1 MQYSGKSKKN
11 LKKFLYMNKVNSK
24 EQEKS
29 SSEVNNNLNAS
40 DSEERKNLFE
50 YSNLKKNINENFKD
64 FDEKYILNELV
75 KEGIITIDEEDKER
89 NEYDL
94 KDMKL
99 KEVDIEKLMMK
110 LININKSFN
119 HIKHQNHELRSSQK
133 TISHKNNTSER
144 NNSNSY
150 KNDIS
155 NSESLSLRNKDS
167 FEQKNIVKIYEK
179 DLNYFSDM
187 IKSNFEEFL

>member
-64 FDEKYILNELV
+64 FDEKYILNELA

-94 KDMKL
+94 KDMK
-99 KEVDIEKLMMK
+99 
-110 LININKSFN
+110 
-119 HIKHQNHELRSSQK
+119 
-133 TISHKNNTSER
+133 
-144 NNSNSY
+144 
-150 KNDIS
+150 
-155 NSESLSLRNKDS
+155 
-167 FEQKNIVKIYEK
+167 
-179 DLNYFSDM
+179 
-187 IKSNFEEFL
+187 

>member
-64 FDEKYILNELV
+64 YDEKCYSNIDCKNS
-75 KEGIITIDEEDKER
+75 KE
-89 NEYDL
+89 YS
-94 KDMKL
+94 
-99 KEVDIEKLMMK
+99 
-110 LININKSFN
+110 NKRCKFSMYMVF
-119 HIKHQNHELRSSQK
+119 
-133 TISHKNNTSER
+133 
-144 NNSNSY
+144 
-150 KNDIS
+150 
-155 NSESLSLRNKDS
+155 LSVRRT
-167 FEQKNIVKIYEK
+167 
-179 DLNYFSDM
+179 
-187 IKSNFEEFL
+187 